1 MIMRIRSST
10 ILKHWSALA
19 AASHRI
25 LTSTSKTKESI
36 VSSNEYILRYL
47 KWLEILNYPMDKFNL
62 QSNGISKSFPF
73 GSDVTEQSKWIIE
86 LY

>member
-25 LTSTSKTKESI
+25 LTSASKTKESI
-36 VSSNEYILRYL
+36 VSGNEYWQRIYL
-47 KWLEILNYPMDKFNL
+47 ALPQVAGNPQLSHG
-62 QSNGISKSFPF
+62 Q
-73 GSDVTEQSKWIIE
+73 V
-86 LY
+86 